1 MTRNTSRRSRLD
13 RLVDEQVGIVFA
25 AIGFVMLLIL
35 AGLSPSPEI
44 RVMLQAGGVGGAFGV
59 LVAYLRHR
67 DDPEADRWRT
77 VTGFSLLGL
86 AGGLLLVLGELL
98 LSS

>member
-1 MTRNTSRRSRLD
+1 MTRNTSRRSRLG
-13 RLVDEQVGIVFA
+13 RAMDEQVQATVA

-44 RVMLQAGGVGGAFGV
+44 GVVLQAGGVGGAFGV

>member
-1 MTRNTSRRSRLD
+1 M
-13 RLVDEQVGIVFA
+13 DEQVQATVA

-44 RVMLQAGGVGGAFGV
+44 GVVLQAGGVGGAFGV

-77 VTGFSLLGL
+77 VTGFSLLGI